1 MLLTPKDADNQLLN
15 LFHSGKFNEAERVAL
30 GNIQESPEHLLSW
43 KLLGVIYLQKGLF
56 KKSLKFNKKIIEIN
70 PSDAEGYCYL
80 GSSYKLLGQSSK
92 AIKYFKKATEL
103 KENYSDALL
112 NLAAA
117 QAETKQFDDAALN
130 FQKFIALNPENSDAL
145 FQLGVIMDQLE
156 KYEEATEAY
165 LKAYNLNHKNPELF
179 LLVATSLMRCKEYEP
194 SLKFFKLYN
203 LHYSKNWRS
212 FYNMGII
219 YKISEERLDLAIENL
234 KKSIELNP
242 NHVKAY
248 IKLAEIYVQNNDID
262 DAEKLYLDATRINPN
277 EFGAYV
283 GLSEISYKRG
293 EKDRSI
299 KYLEKMKELD
309 ESHPLTIIRAL
320 KINKSSTQDLDFKKA
335 YDLFQKGSLTNK
347 HKMSLCFRM
356 AETYERSKDFKK
368 AFEFYD
374 RGNEMARVVNPY
386 DREDDILRFKKH
398 KEIYRF
404 IEDFKSK
411 ATPDLN
417 QQIPIFI
424 LGMPRSGTSL
434 LEQIISS
441 HNEVYGAGELGFLSS
456 CFETFLNSSKEL
468 KHENLLRFRECY
480 FENIRQLSGKRFVT
494 DKMPHNFLLIGFI
507 VHAIPEAKIIYS
519 SRDPGAVCW
528 GNFKQNFQQIKSL
541 LYSSNLEDIVH
552 FYKLHNDL
560 MDFWIKKFPRKI
572 IQCKYESLTSNPE
585 SEIRRLLDKLE
596 LDWDENCL
604 SPEKNSRTVFTA
616 SNQQVKQKIYSNSS
630 RKWEK
635 FRPYIG
641 NLFDELY

>member
-179 LLVATSLMRCKEYEP
+179 LLVATSLMRCEEYEP
-194 SLKFFKLYN
+194 SLEFFKLYN
-203 LHYSKNWRS
+203 LHNSKNWRS
-212 FYNMGII
+212 FYNMGVI

-386 DREDDILRFKKH
+386 DREDDILRFKKL

-441 HNEVYGAGELGFLSS
+441 HNEVYGAGELGFLNS
-456 CFETFLNSSKEL
+456 CFETFFNSSKEL

-635 FRPYIG
+635 FKPYIG